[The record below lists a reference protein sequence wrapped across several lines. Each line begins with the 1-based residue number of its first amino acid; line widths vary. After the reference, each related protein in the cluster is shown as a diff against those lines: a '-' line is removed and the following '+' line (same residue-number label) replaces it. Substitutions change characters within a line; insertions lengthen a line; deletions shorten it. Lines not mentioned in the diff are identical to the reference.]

1 MEMASGVRHAVHTAV
16 VRRSRHEPLHLIPH
30 VLPLY
35 LSQHANRTCRRLH
48 FVGSWLVLMVLFTAI
63 TTSNWAWLWAVPVL
77 GYGFAWVGHFF
88 FEHNRPATFTYPLYS
103 LMGDWVM
110 FWQTLTGKLR
120 F

>member
-1 MEMASGVRHAVHTAV
+1 
-16 VRRSRHEPLHLIPH
+16 
-30 VLPLY
+30 
-35 LSQHANRTCRRLH
+35 
-48 FVGSWLVLMVLFTAI
+48 VGSWLVLLVVFTAHHHRQ
-63 TTSNWAWLWAVPVL
+63 LGVAVGGAPVL

-88 FEHNRPATFTYPLYS
+88 FERNRPATFTYPLYS